1 MARTVSSPF
10 RVQVRAPAITPRSQA
25 FGSIDDLAFE
35 GPAPLNVWVDPQGSG
50 SGRPAT
56 GKHANHQFCPADGKF
71 YTHGGDGGY
80 PGATVDSGAVHSFRY
95 TVNAQ
100 RNSLTFDT
108 YYPYWG
114 VSGAMFPGGAGCNT
128 WAWDGSRGCFWTFG
142 GFYEGVGWMRTNR
155 FLVGN
160 VPDSQSVAWQMLW
173 RFWVAGPNAGTWEK
187 VLDLLPFAHGE
198 GQNGIYHPPSDC
210 LIWMNDGDHRLAW
223 YNCATGATGRVSSGR
238 TPIAQVSEEPSVWD
252 SVTNEFI
259 YQDIRNGGGIFAV
272 SLANFPSTC
281 TTRTLWTGYEAGGIS
296 GGLAQHPIFIRN
308 RKLYTFGIPRN
319 ASLNEQSNLS
329 GNGLGIYE
337 LDLTTLEMRQGSQ
350 PYFELFSTAV
360 EAPHKIAAM
369 NEGAYSPIDDVLM
382 VTNKLQPGVG
392 SAPLI
397 LKWTPPSWTPA
408 AGNVKAI
415 TTDSAGSATNTLR
428 SVFPNPRLPW
438 PHNGAGAVLSAWS
451 SAAYARNLSTNGV
464 LLIRNGGDGDYW
476 GNETYGF
483 DLDTRRWRR
492 LTEPSL
498 APTGNPSA
506 DRALSPSDPHYF
518 DRVEN
523 CEHGPKV
530 AEYGWGLLPVGTQPG
545 VPHSYDG
552 LEYIPGN
559 WIGNLRGALVTPCM
573 TFVYTT
579 ASTTRAHYL
588 DLDQVVYGR
597 AQQWGRLSTNRI
609 TPFTPQLP
617 LTALDEQLGRIYHN
631 YGYLDLS
638 NKSQVARSWGG
649 VGLGYDTSSEFDP
662 RRRLWVEILGSDTQG
677 MPGQLA
683 AVAVDSSSN
692 FQLLNLAGTLWDR
705 WNGRYGGIVY
715 CPPLDCFFF
724 YNQARGDQ
732 LNEPQVIYK
741 IQPPD
746 TNNAAAA
753 LTATW
758 TVTRIVMPGD
768 RIVNDP
774 AVRGTYGRLR
784 WIPPLKCI
792 AFFHL
797 ANGPVY
803 LYKPLGV

>member
-1 MARTVSSPF
+1 MAKTVSSPF
-10 RVQVRAPAITPRSQA
+10 RVQVRAPASTTPSQA

-35 GPAPLNVWVDPQGSG
+35 GPAPLAIWVDPQGSG
-50 SGRPAT
+50 SGRPGT
-56 GKHANHQFCPADGKF
+56 GKHANHQFCPVDGRF

-80 PGATVDSGAVHSFRY
+80 PGASLDSGAVHSFRY
-95 TVNAQ
+95 TLNPQKNA
-100 RNSLTFDT
+100 LTFDI

-114 VSGAMFPGGAGCNT
+114 IAGTPFPAGAGCN
-128 WAWDGSRGCFWTFG
+128 AWMWDQSRGCFWAVG
-142 GFYEGVGWMRTNR
+142 GFFEGAGWMQTHPNLRGIVDTT
-155 FLVGN
+155 GI
-160 VPDSQSVAWQMLW
+160 W
-173 RFWVAGPNAGTWEK
+173 RFWVTGPLGGKWEK
-187 VLDLLPFAHGE
+187 MPAGFASGFYIHSE
-198 GQNGIYHPPSDC
+198 GQAGIYHPPSDC
-210 LIWMNDGDHRLAW
+210 IMTIRNSDDRIWW
-223 YNCATGATGRVSSGR
+223 FNCASGAAGTTSAGRRIV
-238 TPIAQVSEEPSVWD
+238 AQVEHEPNVWD
-252 SVTNEFI
+252 PVTNELI
-259 YQDIRNGGGIFAV
+259 YQDLYSGGGIFAV
-272 SLANFPSTC
+272 RLATFPAAC
-281 TTRTLWTGYEAGGIS
+281 TTRTLWTGLEAGGLGI
-296 GGLAQHPIFIRN
+296 GLGQHPIFIRN
-308 RKLYTFGIPRN
+308 RKLYTFGMPRN
-319 ASLNEQSNLS
+319 ASLDERGAPT

-350 PYFELFSTAV
+350 PYFELFAAAS
-360 EAPHKIAAM
+360 EAPYKIATM
-369 NEGAYSPIDDVLM
+369 NEGAYSPADDVLM
-382 VTNKLQPGVG
+382 VTNKYQSGAG
-392 SAPLI
+392 FAPLI
-397 LKWTPPSWTPA
+397 LKWTPPTWTPA

-415 TTDSAGSATNTLR
+415 ATDSAGNATNTLQ

-438 PHNGAGAVLSAWS
+438 PHNGAGAVISAWA

-483 DLDTRRWRR
+483 DLDTRRWKR

-498 APTGNPSA
+498 APTGNHRS

-518 DRVEN
+518 DAVEN

-552 LEYIPGN
+552 LEYIPGA

-573 TFVYTT
+573 TFVYPT

-597 AQQWGRLSTNRI
+597 AQQWGRLSSNRI

-617 LTALDEQLGRIYHN
+617 LTALDEKLGRIYHN
-631 YGYLDLS
+631 YGYLDLNTKTQAS
-638 NKSQVARSWGG
+638 KAWA
-649 VGLGYDTSSEFDP
+649 GLGFDSSSEFDP
-662 RRRLWVEILGSDTQG
+662 RRRLWISILAQDSTGV
-677 MPGQLA
+677 PGQLVA
-683 AVAVDSSSN
+683 IAVDSATN
-692 FQLLNLAGTLWDR
+692 AVRLNLSGTLWDQ
-705 WNGRYGGIVY
+705 WNGRYAGIVY
-715 CPPLDCFFF
+715 CPPLDCFFL

-732 LNEPQVIYK
+732 LNEPQAIYK

-746 TNNAAAA
+746 TNNTAAA
-753 LTATW
+753 LAGTW

-768 RIVNDP
+768 RVTNDP